1 MNKPTLGVYSFS
13 CCEGCSLDF
22 LNLVQTIDLLEK
34 FDIKSFRLLKEK
46 PKIAKLNIAIVE
58 GAITSK
64 EQIKELKE
72 IRTNTKYLIALGAC
86 AVEGG
91 IPSLSNLV
99 EKNIIE
105 KIMHDHPA
113 YKSQVKAA
121 PLSTYVKIDFNLRG
135 CPIDKEETERNLVK
149 LAKGLPLREK
159 TFPVCSECA
168 LRENHCLL
176 LEGRYCYGPI
186 SYGGCHAICPS
197 NGIRCEACRGIYPD
211 ANIPALIEILKRN
224 QSTTHKIRQ
233 ILNKFNLMSDK
244 LEK

>member
-1 MNKPTLGVYSFS
+1 MNKPNLGVYSFS

-22 LNLVQTIDLLEK
+22 LNLVSSIDLLER
-34 FDIKSFRLLKEK
+34 FEVKSFRLLKEK
-46 PKIAKLNIAIVE
+46 SKITDLDIAIIE

-72 IRTNTKYLIALGAC
+72 IRAHSKYLIALGAC

-91 IPSLSNLV
+91 IPSLGNLV
-99 EKNIIE
+99 EKNVIE

-113 YKSQVKAA
+113 YKSQVKAV
-121 PLSTYVKIDFNLRG
+121 PLSKHIQVNFNLRG
-135 CPIDKEETERNLVK
+135 CPIDKEETERVLTK

-159 TFPVCSECA
+159 VFPVCSECA
-168 LRENHCLL
+168 LRENYCLL
-176 LEGRYCYGPI
+176 LEGKRCYGPI

-211 ANIPALIEILKRN
+211 ANIPALIRILKRN
-224 QSTTHKIRQ
+224 QAKPNKIKQ
-233 ILNKFNLMSDK
+233 ILNKFNLVK